1 MGLYADYLLE
11 NERREI
17 DGLSPKP
24 IEDGQLINEII
35 LRILDTESDHRD
47 SCLNFLVFNTLPG
60 TTAAAGVKAKF
71 LKDIITGKES
81 VEEITAEYAFELLS
95 HMRGG
100 PSVEVLLDL
109 ALGDNEPV
117 AKQAADIPKNA
128 GLSVR
133 R

>member
-47 SCLNFLVFNTLPG
+47 SCLNFLVFN
-60 TTAAAGVKAKF
+60 
-71 LKDIITGKES
+71 
-81 VEEITAEYAFELLS
+81 
-95 HMRGG
+95 
-100 PSVEVLLDL
+100 
-109 ALGDNEPV
+109 
-117 AKQAADIPKNA
+117 
-128 GLSVR
+128 
-133 R
+133 